1 MLTNPQTEPTKA
13 LAVPEPTA
21 PAQPTRALTP
31 SERWEH
37 QPMSEQVRVA
47 EFLAGSDI
55 VPDAFRKRPA
65 NVWLALDMGAHMGL
79 KPFQT
84 FRAVHVIKGTPTF
97 SAEAM
102 RGMAMAA
109 GHTVTVT
116 STPTEATVSIK
127 RADGLGE
134 GTTTFTLDQAKQ
146 AGYLGKGGNWA
157 SDPESM
163 LVARATSR
171 CAKRVIPDLLMGLT
185 MTEEM
190 DDVVAVEGSPV
201 EALQATTEAV
211 AAIEAPTPAPE
222 PAKQASKLPTYHTGG
237 EVLGPK
243 GQEVPIMALAGER
256 APQAAA
262 EPEDAELVPD
272 EPETAEQPTQATL
285 DTADD
290 NSDPLSAD
298 EWKQLLRERG
308 LTLGDV
314 APAAKDILG
323 LQSVNY
329 SLLGKLEGASCAR
342 LLEALPAGNGEAFA

>member
-1 MLTNPQTEPTKA
+1 MLTNTQTQPTQA

-211 AAIEAPTPAPE
+211 AAIEAPEPAPE
-222 PAKQASKLPTYHTGG
+222 PAKKASKPA
-237 EVLGPK
+237 E
-243 GQEVPIMALAGER
+243 
-256 APQAAA
+256 APQAAP

-272 EPETAEQPTQATL
+272 EPEQGEEPTQATL

-290 NSDPLSAD
+290 NNDSLSAD

-329 SLLGKLEGASCAR
+329 SLLGKLEGVSCAR

>member
-1 MLTNPQTEPTKA
+1 MLTNTQTKPTQA

-211 AAIEAPTPAPE
+211 AAIEAPE
-222 PAKQASKLPTYHTGG
+222 PARKARKARKASKPA
-237 EVLGPK
+237 E
-243 GQEVPIMALAGER
+243 
-256 APQAAA
+256 APRAAA
-262 EPEDAELVPD
+262 EPEDAEIVPD
-272 EPETAEQPTQATL
+272 GPEQADEPTQATL
-285 DTADD
+285 DSADD
-290 NSDPLSAD
+290 NNDSLSADEWKQLIRERGLNLSAD

>member
-1 MLTNPQTEPTKA
+1 MLTNTQTKPTQA

-211 AAIEAPTPAPE
+211 AAIEAPEPAPE
-222 PAKQASKLPTYHTGG
+222 PAKKASKPA
-237 EVLGPK
+237 E
-243 GQEVPIMALAGER
+243 
-256 APQAAA
+256 APQAAP
-262 EPEDAELVPD
+262 EPEGAETVPD
-272 EPETAEQPTQATL
+272 EPEQGEEPTQATL
-285 DTADD
+285 DSADD
-290 NSDPLSAD
+290 NNDSLSAD

-342 LLEALPAGNGEAFA
+342 LLEALPAGNGAPFA

>member
-211 AAIEAPTPAPE
+211 AAIEAPEPAPE
-222 PAKQASKLPTYHTGG
+222 PAKKASKPA
-237 EVLGPK
+237 E
-243 GQEVPIMALAGER
+243 
-256 APQAAA
+256 APQAAP
-262 EPEDAELVPD
+262 EPEGAETVPD
-272 EPETAEQPTQATL
+272 EPEQAEQPTQATL

>member
-1 MLTNPQTEPTKA
+1 MLTNTQTQPTQA

-211 AAIEAPTPAPE
+211 SYTHLPAH
-222 PAKQASKLPTYHTGG
+222 AT
-237 EVLGPK
+237 VL
-243 GQEVPIMALAGER
+243 
-256 APQAAA
+256 
-262 EPEDAELVPD
+262 DLVC
-272 EPETAEQPTQATL
+272 
-285 DTADD
+285 
-290 NSDPLSAD
+290 
-298 EWKQLLRERG
+298 
-308 LTLGDV
+308 
-314 APAAKDILG
+314 
-323 LQSVNY
+323 
-329 SLLGKLEGASCAR
+329 SLLLEKK
-342 LLEALPAGNGEAFA
+342 NNNTTKKNNHH

>member
-1 MLTNPQTEPTKA
+1 MLTNTQTQPTQA

-211 AAIEAPTPAPE
+211 AAIEAPEPAPE
-222 PAKQASKLPTYHTGG
+222 PAKKASKPA
-237 EVLGPK
+237 K
-243 GQEVPIMALAGER
+243 

-262 EPEDAELVPD
+262 GPEDAEIVPD
-272 EPETAEQPTQATL
+272 EPEQAEQPTQATL

>member
-1 MLTNPQTEPTKA
+1 MLTNTQTQPTQA

-222 PAKQASKLPTYHTGG
+222 PAKKASKPA
-237 EVLGPK
+237 E
-243 GQEVPIMALAGER
+243 
-256 APQAAA
+256 APQAAP
-262 EPEDAELVPD
+262 EPEGAETVPD
-272 EPETAEQPTQATL
+272 EPEQGEEPTQATL

>member
-190 DDVVAVEGSPV
+190 DDVVAVEGLPV

-211 AAIEAPTPAPE
+211 AAIEAPEPAPE
-222 PAKQASKLPTYHTGG
+222 PAKKASKPA
-237 EVLGPK
+237 E
-243 GQEVPIMALAGER
+243 

-262 EPEDAELVPD
+262 EPEDAEIVPD
-272 EPETAEQPTQATL
+272 EPEQADEPTQATL
-285 DTADD
+285 DSADD
-290 NSDPLSAD
+290 NSDSLSAD
-298 EWKQLLRERG
+298 EWRALLKERG
-308 LTLGDV
+308 LNLGDI
-314 APAAKDILG
+314 ADAAKELG
-323 LQSVNY
+323 FESGVSY
-329 SLLGKLEGASCAR
+329 AKLGMLEPESCAR
-342 LLEALPAGNGEAFA
+342 LIEALNGAPFA

>member
-1 MLTNPQTEPTKA
+1 MLTNTQTKPTQA
-13 LAVPEPTA
+13 LAVPEPA
-21 PAQPTRALTP
+21 PPQRALSP
-31 SERWEH
+31 
-37 QPMSEQVRVA
+37 A
-47 EFLAGSDI
+47 ESWQGLMLDQKLHYATILADSTI
-55 VPDAFRKRPA
+55 IPDDYRKRPA
-65 NVWLALDMGAHMGL
+65 NILIACSKGAALGL
-79 KPFQT
+79 SPEDSLY
-84 FRAVHVIKGTPTF
+84 AIHVIKGRPSL

-102 RGMAMAA
+102 RARVQAM
-109 GHTVTVT
+109 GHKLTIESSVTSATVTLERT
-116 STPTEATVSIK
+116 DGHPGGSKTYTTEMAH
-127 RADGLGE
+127 RAGLAKPSKTGVPSKW
-134 GTTTFTLDQAKQ
+134 TLD
-146 AGYLGKGGNWA
+146 
-157 SDPESM
+157 PEPM
-163 LVARATSR
+163 CIARASSR
-171 CAKRVIPDLLMGLT
+171 VLKAHAADLVSGITFAEDVIDEPMIEIGGG
-185 MTEEM
+185 
-190 DDVVAVEGSPV
+190 APV

-211 AAIEAPTPAPE
+211 AAIEAPEPAPE
-222 PAKQASKLPTYHTGG
+222 PAKQASKPA
-237 EVLGPK
+237 K
-243 GQEVPIMALAGER
+243 

-342 LLEALPAGNGEAFA
+342 LLEALPAGNGEASA

>member
-1 MLTNPQTEPTKA
+1 MLTNTQTKPTQA
-13 LAVPEPTA
+13 LAVPEPA
-21 PAQPTRALTP
+21 PPQRALSP
-31 SERWEH
+31 
-37 QPMSEQVRVA
+37 A
-47 EFLAGSDI
+47 ESWQGLMLDQKLHYATILADSTI
-55 VPDAFRKRPA
+55 IPDDYRKRPA
-65 NVWLALDMGAHMGL
+65 NILIACSKGAALGL
-79 KPFQT
+79 SPEDSLY
-84 FRAVHVIKGTPTF
+84 AIHVIKGRPSL

-102 RGMAMAA
+102 RARVQAM
-109 GHTVTVT
+109 GHKLTIESSVTSATVTLERT
-116 STPTEATVSIK
+116 DGHPGGSKTYTTEMAH
-127 RADGLGE
+127 RAGLDKPSKTGVPSKW
-134 GTTTFTLDQAKQ
+134 TLD
-146 AGYLGKGGNWA
+146 
-157 SDPESM
+157 PEPM
-163 LVARATSR
+163 CIARASSR
-171 CAKRVIPDLLMGLT
+171 VLKAHAADLVSGITFAEDVIDEPMIEIGG
-185 MTEEM
+185 
-190 DDVVAVEGSPV
+190 GSPV

-211 AAIEAPTPAPE
+211 AAIEAPEPAPE
-222 PAKQASKLPTYHTGG
+222 PVKKASKPA
-237 EVLGPK
+237 K
-243 GQEVPIMALAGER
+243 

>member
-1 MLTNPQTEPTKA
+1 
-13 LAVPEPTA
+13 
-21 PAQPTRALTP
+21 
-31 SERWEH
+31 
-37 QPMSEQVRVA
+37 
-47 EFLAGSDI
+47 
-55 VPDAFRKRPA
+55 
-65 NVWLALDMGAHMGL
+65 
-79 KPFQT
+79 
-84 FRAVHVIKGTPTF
+84 
-97 SAEAM
+97 
-102 RGMAMAA
+102 
-109 GHTVTVT
+109 
-116 STPTEATVSIK
+116 
-127 RADGLGE
+127 
-134 GTTTFTLDQAKQ
+134 
-146 AGYLGKGGNWA
+146 
-157 SDPESM
+157 M

-222 PAKQASKLPTYHTGG
+222 PAKQASKPA
-237 EVLGPK
+237 K
-243 GQEVPIMALAGER
+243 

>member
-1 MLTNPQTEPTKA
+1 MLTNTQTQPTQA
-13 LAVPEPTA
+13 LAVPEPA
-21 PAQPTRALTP
+21 PPQRALSP
-31 SERWEH
+31 
-37 QPMSEQVRVA
+37 A
-47 EFLAGSDI
+47 ESWQGLMLDQKLHYATILADSTI
-55 VPDAFRKRPA
+55 IPDDYRKRPA
-65 NVWLALDMGAHMGL
+65 NILIACSKGAALGL
-79 KPFQT
+79 SPEDSLY
-84 FRAVHVIKGTPTF
+84 AIHVIKGRPSL

-102 RGMAMAA
+102 RARVQAM
-109 GHTVTVT
+109 GHKLTIESSVTSATVTLERT
-116 STPTEATVSIK
+116 DGHPGGSKTYTTEMAH
-127 RADGLGE
+127 RAGLDKPSKTGVPSKW
-134 GTTTFTLDQAKQ
+134 TLD
-146 AGYLGKGGNWA
+146 
-157 SDPESM
+157 PEPM
-163 LVARATSR
+163 CIARASSR
-171 CAKRVIPDLLMGLT
+171 VLKAHAADLVSGITFAEDVIDEPMIEIGG
-185 MTEEM
+185 
-190 DDVVAVEGSPV
+190 GSPV

-211 AAIEAPTPAPE
+211 AAIEAPEPAPE
-222 PAKQASKLPTYHTGG
+222 PAKRASKPA
-237 EVLGPK
+237 K
-243 GQEVPIMALAGER
+243 

-272 EPETAEQPTQATL
+272 EPEQADEPTQATL

>member
-1 MLTNPQTEPTKA
+1 MLTNTQTQPTQA

-211 AAIEAPTPAPE
+211 AAIEAPEPAPE
-222 PAKQASKLPTYHTGG
+222 PAKKASKPA
-237 EVLGPK
+237 E
-243 GQEVPIMALAGER
+243 
-256 APQAAA
+256 APQAAP
-262 EPEDAELVPD
+262 EPEGAETVPD
-272 EPETAEQPTQATL
+272 EPEQGEEPTQATL
-285 DTADD
+285 DSADD

>member
-1 MLTNPQTEPTKA
+1 MLTNTQTQPTQA

-201 EALQATTEAV
+201 EALQATTEAA
-211 AAIEAPTPAPE
+211 AAIEAPEPAPE
-222 PAKQASKLPTYHTGG
+222 PAKKASKPA
-237 EVLGPK
+237 E
-243 GQEVPIMALAGER
+243 

-262 EPEDAELVPD
+262 EPEAPEIVPD
-272 EPETAEQPTQATL
+272 EPEQGEEPTQATL
-285 DTADD
+285 DSADD
-290 NSDPLSAD
+290 NSDSLSAD
-298 EWKQLLRERG
+298 EWRALLKERG
-308 LTLGDV
+308 LNLSDIADAARELGFESGV
-314 APAAKDILG
+314 SYAKLAIL
-323 LQSVNY
+323 
-329 SLLGKLEGASCAR
+329 EPESCGR
-342 LLEALPAGNGEAFA
+342 LLEALPAGNGAPFA